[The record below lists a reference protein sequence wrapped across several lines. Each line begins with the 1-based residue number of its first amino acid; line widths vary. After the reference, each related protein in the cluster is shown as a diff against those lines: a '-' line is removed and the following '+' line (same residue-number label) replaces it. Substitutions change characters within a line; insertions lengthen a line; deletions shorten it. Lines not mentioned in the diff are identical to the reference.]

1 MMRSASLLLV
11 LAMTTTASAESEA
24 LPILKNA
31 IAHEKDTKVLQD
43 SLTAV
48 DAVIAKNAK
57 DPDAHYARGWLL
69 SRLGKPDDAVTAY
82 DHALQLDPKLADA
95 AYNAGVVLGSL
106 HKEKDAIAHFDKALA
121 IDPKHVDAAY
131 NAGQGYYN
139 TKDFHHAAERW
150 ATAAKLAP
158 DDFQIAKKV
167 VQAEHAVGN
176 DGASARDRV
185 FALWKAGKAGGAKDF
200 VFDQCDVGAHHI
212 YASESFD
219 TGGDL
224 AYVDRFDVTDS
235 DKKLGSVN
243 LETSAVIREQGIP
256 YLLGM
261 DKGGT
266 HSQLGKSWKKL
277 PSYKELKPLVVDAIK
292 AKW

>member
-1 MMRSASLLLV
+1 MMRSLLLV
-11 LAMTTTASAESEA
+11 LAMTTMAHAESDA
-24 LPILKNA
+24 IPILKNA
-31 IAHEKDTKVLQD
+31 IAHDKDPKILAD
-43 SLTAV
+43 ALTAV
-48 DAVIAKNAK
+48 DGVIAKNGK
-57 DPDAHYARGWLL
+57 DADAHYARGWLL
-69 SRLGKPDDAVTAY
+69 SRLGKPDDAVVAY
-82 DHALQLDPKLADA
+82 DKALQLDPKLADA

-106 HKEKDAIAHFDKALA
+106 HREKDAIAHFDRALA

-139 TKDFHHAAERW
+139 LKDFHHAAERW

-158 DDFQIAKKV
+158 DDFQIAKKL
-167 VQAEHAVGN
+167 VQVEHAVGN
-176 DGASARDRV
+176 DGTAAREHV
-185 FALWKAGKAGGAKDF
+185 FALRKAGKAGSAKDY
-200 VFDQCDVGAHHI
+200 VFDQFDVGAHHI
-212 YASESFD
+212 YASETFD
-219 TGGDL
+219 PGGDL
-224 AYVDRFDVTDS
+224 AYVYRFDVTDN

-277 PSYKELKPLVVDAIK
+277 PSYKELKPLVVEAIK

>member
-1 MMRSASLLLV
+1 MMTRALLLV

-43 SLTAV
+43 SLAAV
-48 DAVIAKNAK
+48 EAIIAKNAK
-57 DPDAHYARGWLL
+57 DPDAYYARGWLL
-69 SRLGKPDDAVTAY
+69 SRVGKPDDAVTAY
-82 DHALQLDPKLADA
+82 DHALSLDPKLADA

-106 HKEKDAIAHFDKALA
+106 HKEKEAIAHFDKALA

-176 DGASARDRV
+176 DGAAARDHV
-185 FALWKAGKAGGAKDF
+185 FALWKAGKVGGAKDY
-200 VFDQCDVGAHHI
+200 VFDQFDVGAHHI
-212 YASESFD
+212 YASETFE

-224 AYVDRFDVTDS
+224 AYVYRFDVTDN
-235 DKKLGSVN
+235 DNKLGSVN

>member
-1 MMRSASLLLV
+1 MMTRASLLLV
-11 LAMTTTASAESEA
+11 LAMTTTASAESDA

-31 IAHEKDTKVLQD
+31 IAHDKDPKILQD
-43 SLTAV
+43 ALTAV
-48 DAVIAKNAK
+48 DAVIVKNAK

-106 HKEKDAIAHFDKALA
+106 HKDKEATAHFDKALA

-139 TKDFHHAAERW
+139 AKDFHHAAERW

-167 VQAEHAVGN
+167 VQVEHAVGN
-176 DGASARDRV
+176 DATAAREHV
-185 FALWKAGKAGGAKDF
+185 FALWKAGKAGSAKDY
-200 VFDQCDVGAHHI
+200 VFDQFDVGARHI
-212 YASESFD
+212 FASESFE

-224 AYVDRFDVTDS
+224 AYVYRFDVGDG
-235 DKKLGSVN
+235 DRKLGSVN

-266 HSQLGKSWKKL
+266 HSQLGKMFKHL
-277 PSYKELKPLVVDAIK
+277 PSYKELKPLVIDAIK
-292 AKW
+292 AKF